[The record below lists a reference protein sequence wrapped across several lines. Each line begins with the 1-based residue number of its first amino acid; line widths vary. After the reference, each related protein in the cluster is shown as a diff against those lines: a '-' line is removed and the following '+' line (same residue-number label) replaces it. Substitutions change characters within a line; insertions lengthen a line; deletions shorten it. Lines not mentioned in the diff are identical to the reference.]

1 MRLAVFVVWFVFFL
15 SLCLVCHVQKMTNRN
30 HADNF
35 VLLLSSNRHTKQ
47 TIKVRRSLT
56 MFFTCI
62 AKDDMMLYFV
72 ILGYGIQREAKFA
85 NMSFSNDIGRE
96 WPMPLPARGTDV
108 WMFPFDEMADDGII
122 MMERFLATLGLTNV
136 DVGRTFHVPLTMVV
150 NKKTRN
156 EDLMRTRMSWLVP
169 DNMPSGTQCVISM
182 PKMIEQISFEFFVQ
196 ADLLR
201 CDECFF
207 ASFKLKITD
216 NIWADH
222 SGNFFYGLELQE
234 DGRHGKTVTA
244 KKLCGD
250 KDPQTKI
257 WRYRDAPTVPVGFKG
272 WEPERFCWQ
281 LDGFSLVSGVGMRM
295 PGVAGGHI
303 FPLYML
309 LLRP

>member
-1 MRLAVFVVWFVFFL
+1 
-15 SLCLVCHVQKMTNRN
+15 
-30 HADNF
+30 
-35 VLLLSSNRHTKQ
+35 
-47 TIKVRRSLT
+47 

-156 EDLMRTRMSWLVP
+156 EDLMRTRMSWLVL

-250 KDPQTKI
+250 KDRQTKI
-257 WRYRDAPTVPVGFKG
+257 WRYRDAPTVPAGFKG
-272 WEPERFCWQ
+272 LGTGEVLLAVGRILSCVRGRHAHARRCWWPH
-281 LDGFSLVSGVGMRM
+281 LPFVHALATTLVVELCVVRR
-295 PGVAGGHI
+295 HRR
-303 FPLYML
+303 L
-309 LLRP
+309 